1 MTETKRPGALAT
13 GQSDAR
19 SGPVQ
24 SHIEASAVRHE
35 TADLQKHWLGVRVQ
49 QFGLPMAWLVMIIGF
64 SALRPATFPTL
75 ANAANILGS
84 QAVIAV
90 LTLGVLLPMTAG
102 DFDLSVAS
110 NLTLAAMLTAVLNV
124 NDGVPITIAIVV
136 VVAVGVT
143 IGLFNGLVSTWLGI
157 DPFIVTLG
165 SGTIADGLTLWISH
179 SNTISGVSPAL
190 TAAVDSDHLF
200 QVPLEFYY
208 GLAVCIV
215 IWLLLERT
223 RSGKLLLV
231 VGQSRLVARLAG
243 VRVSRVRIA
252 AMVAAGGV
260 AALAGVLYVGTSGA
274 ADPTSGTQLLLPAFA
289 AAFLGATTIKPG
301 RFNAWGSFIAVYFLV
316 TGISGLQMLGAS
328 DYVQDLFY
336 GGALVVAVGL
346 SRLVRRRD
354 ALMEESQ

>member
-1 MTETKRPGALAT
+1 VTETNPTATLMTEQSTTEAGTSRSDAT
-13 GQSDAR
+13 LSDAR
-19 SGPVQ
+19 LPTAQ
-24 SHIEASAVRHE
+24 SHQHR
-35 TADLQKHWLGVRVQ
+35 LGVRIQ
-49 QFGLPMAWLVMIIGF
+49 QFGLPMAWLFMIIGF
-64 SALRPATFPTL
+64 SALRPTTFPTL

-124 NDGVPITIAIVV
+124 NDGIPIAIAIVV
-136 VVAVGVT
+136 VVAVGLT

-165 SGTIADGLTLWISH
+165 SGTIANGLTLWISH
-179 SNTISGVSPAL
+179 SNTISGVSPSL

-208 GLAVCIV
+208 GLAVCIAA
-215 IWLLLERT
+215 WLLLERT

-346 SRLVRRRD
+346 SRLVRRRE